1 VLARRAQSADRNF
14 TIRYGSGVVDGVVV
28 YDTLELGLPLTN
40 VSNQG
45 VGMATNS
52 TADFASTSCDGIFV
66 RPLRTAGGPCR
77 AHQPPQADYWMAAL
91 VAACA
96 VVNRARAS
104 GCRLPA
110 RQLPEQLL
118 RAGGVC
124 LRLLSE

>member
-14 TIRYGSGVVDGVVV
+14 TIRYGSGVVDGMVV

-66 RPLRTAGGPCR
+66 RPQRTAGGPCR
-77 AHQPPQADYWMAAL
+77 AHPPPQAD
-91 VAACA
+91 
-96 VVNRARAS
+96 
-104 GCRLPA
+104 
-110 RQLPEQLL
+110 
-118 RAGGVC
+118 
-124 LRLLSE
+124 